1 MDGPRDL
8 MYCKLCS
15 LVELNA
21 NMNIGR
27 CEMIEFKNVT
37 KKYDNNVVALDDIN
51 VKIDSGEFVFLVG
64 ASGAGKSTFVKM
76 LLKEV
81 EPTNG
86 EVVVGNK
93 NLKGVTKK
101 DVPYYRRK
109 IGMVFQDYRL
119 IPTLNVFENVA
130 FAMRVID
137 ATPKEIRRRVPMV
150 LALVGLSDR
159 SKSFPN
165 ELSGGEQ
172 QRVSLA
178 RAIANNP
185 TLLIADEPTGNLDP
199 ETAKDIMRLLMDINK
214 AGTTILMATHA
225 KDIVDSSKRRVIA
238 LEKGKIVRDEKKGRY
253 EFNAEN

>member
-1 MDGPRDL
+1 
-8 MYCKLCS
+8 
-15 LVELNA
+15 
-21 NMNIGR
+21 
-27 CEMIEFKNVT
+27 MIEFKNVI
-37 KKYDNNVVALDDIN
+37 KKYDNQVVALDDIN
-51 VKIDSGEFVFLVG
+51 VKIESGEFVFLVG

-76 LLKEV
+76 LLKEID
-81 EPTNG
+81 PTSGDVLVN
-86 EVVVGNK
+86 NR
-93 NLKGVTKK
+93 NLKSVTKK
-101 DVPYYRRK
+101 DVPFYRRK

-199 ETAKDIMRLLMDINK
+199 ETAKDIMRLIMDINK
-214 AGTTILMATHA
+214 AGTTVLMATHA
-225 KDIVDSSKRRVIA
+225 KDIVDASKRRVIA

-253 EFNAEN
+253 ELNAED